1 MLPGMRDLGPL
12 TRDRIFTSWSR
23 NMESQP
29 LALTLLPPTY
39 FIIGT
44 TKCISIFFFLMWK
57 VPLLENI
64 HGQWE
69 DSPGSKPGD
78 TCLPVSQH
86 THLLLCLYAAK
97 VDFTLTDPR
106 GKGLTQGKGVGCL
119 TNPEVQGH
127 EPCWWDRIAFALK
140 PKRTEFTIRNWDV
153 LNPQAGFITKTLVRF
168 SIGVCSTGT
177 EFFTLRCRGGY
188 RAWRRIYRSIKP
200 GEGLIS
206 QVQSL
211 SNPEKWPMRFVKWIE
226 SGELQEKMSES
237 VRHPIHSA
245 QVVILSLQACITWNP
260 RCLPVDSPRLPP
272 LWAYPVETTQAFT
285 AVTFL

>member
-1 MLPGMRDLGPL
+1 MH
-12 TRDRIFTSWSR
+12 F
-23 NMESQP
+23 N
-29 LALTLLPPTY
+29 
-39 FIIGT
+39 
-44 TKCISIFFFLMWK
+44 FFFFNLKGATFRKYSWT
-57 VPLLENI
+57 VRGLSRLQAW
-64 HGQWE
+64 GY
-69 DSPGSKPGD
+69 
-78 TCLPVSQH
+78 

-97 VDFTLTDPR
+97 VNFTLTDPR

-226 SGELQEKMSES
+226 CGELQEKMSES